1 MSQKERLRKMTIERL
16 PSGSYRIRQTV
27 DKKRYSVTVDHKP
40 TQSEALKL
48 LASVM
53 ENQPCLNIKGTVMQC
68 VEGYLENKC
77 NVLSPST
84 YKGYT
89 SLKKAID
96 PNFAKTKMS
105 DLTLPILQQE
115 VNRFAV
121 DHSPKYTLN
130 YSSFLTSVARFVGL
144 TIQSPTT
151 PQQVPYEPYIP
162 SKEDIKRIA
171 DSFMGSEYE
180 VAFLLTMRG
189 LRRSELM
196 ALTVDDVIKTD
207 TGYILRINKAKVEG
221 VNGTWHEKTTKTMKS
236 TRTIDISEDLA
247 EKIINQG
254 YIYRR
259 SVGYLRDLLA
269 KKQDQLGI
277 PHFPL
282 HVMRHFYASYLLS
295 QGFDRK
301 YLQGDG
307 GWKNSSVM
315 EKRYLH
321 ALEMQKAQ
329 HLISDALSQITE

>member
-1 MSQKERLRKMTIERL
+1 MTIEKL

-40 TQSEALKL
+40 TQTEAMKL
-48 LASVM
+48 LSAVM
-53 ENQPCLNIKGTVMQC
+53 ENKPCLNMNGTVMQC
-68 VEGYLENKC
+68 VEGYLENKS

-96 PNFAKTKMS
+96 PDFARIKIS
-105 DLTLPILQQE
+105 DLTFPMLQSE
-115 VNRFAV
+115 VNRFAQ

-144 TIQSPTT
+144 PMKTPTT
-151 PQQVPYEPYIP
+151 PQQVPYEPYVP
-162 SKEDIKRIA
+162 TKEDIKRIA
-171 DSFMGSEYE
+171 DSFVGTEYE
-180 VAFLLTMRG
+180 VAFLLSMRG
-189 LRRSELM
+189 LRRSELV

-207 TGYILRINKAKVEG
+207 SGYVLRINKAIVEG
-221 VNGTWHEKTTKTMKS
+221 VKGTWHEKTTKTMKS
-236 TRTIDISEDLA
+236 TRTIDISDELA
-247 EKIINQG
+247 EKIISQG
-254 YIYRR
+254 FIYRR

-269 KKQDQLGI
+269 KKQDQLNI

-282 HVMRHFYASYLLS
+282 HVMRHFYASYLLQ

-321 ALEMQKAQ
+321 ALEMKEAQ
-329 HLISDALSQITE
+329 HLISDLFSQITE

>member
-1 MSQKERLRKMTIERL
+1 MTIEKL
-16 PSGSYRIRQTV
+16 PSGSYRIRQTI
-27 DKKRYSVTVDHKP
+27 DKVRYSVTVDHKP
-40 TQSEALKL
+40 TQAEALKL
-48 LASVM
+48 LSKQL
-53 ENQPCLNIKGTVMQC
+53 EDRPSLSISGTIRQC
-68 VEGYLENKC
+68 VAGYMESKS

-84 YKGYT
+84 IKGYT
-89 SLKKAID
+89 SMIKQID
-96 PNFAKTKMS
+96 DRFMDMKMS
-105 DLTLPILQQE
+105 DLTLPILQNE
-115 VNRFAV
+115 INRYAES
-121 DHSPKYTLN
+121 HSAKSTLN
-130 YSSFLTSVARFVGL
+130 YSGFLTAVARFVGL
-144 TIQSPTT
+144 TIKSPTI

-162 SKEDIKRIA
+162 TKNDIKRIA
-171 DSFMGSEYE
+171 DSFMGTEYE

-189 LRRSELM
+189 LRRSELV
-196 ALTVDDVIKTD
+196 ALTIDDVIRTD
-207 TGYILRINKAKVEG
+207 SGYILRINKAKVEG
-221 VNGTWHEKTTKTMKS
+221 INGTWHEKTTKTMKS

-269 KKQDQLGI
+269 KKQDELDI

-282 HVMRHFYASYLLS
+282 HVMRHFYVSYLLQ

-321 ALEMQKAQ
+321 ALEMEKAQ
-329 HLISDALSQITE
+329 HLISDSISSLTE

>member
-1 MSQKERLRKMTIERL
+1 MNIERL
-16 PSGSYRIRQTV
+16 PSGSYRIRQTI
-27 DKKRYSVTVDHKP
+27 DKKRYSITIDHKP
-40 TQSEALKL
+40 TQAEAFKL
-48 LASVM
+48 LSAVL
-53 ENQPCLNIKGTVMQC
+53 ENKPSLSINGTIMQC
-68 VEGYLENKC
+68 VEGYLQSKS

-89 SLKKAID
+89 SLKKVID
-96 PNFAKTKMS
+96 PDFGKMKMS
-105 DLTLPILQQE
+105 DLTLPILQKE
-115 VNRFAV
+115 VNRFAEE
-121 DHSPKYTLN
+121 HSPKYTLN
-130 YSSFLTSVARFVGL
+130 YSSFLASVARFVGL
-144 TIQSPTT
+144 TIESPTA

-162 SKEDIKRIA
+162 TKKDIKRIA
-171 DSFMGSEYE
+171 DSFVGTEYE

-189 LRRSELM
+189 LRRSELV

-207 TGYILRINKAKVEG
+207 SGYILRINKALVEG
-221 VNGTWHEKTTKTMKS
+221 INGTWHEKTTKTMKS
-236 TRTIDISEDLA
+236 TRTIDIPDELA
-247 EKIINQG
+247 KKILSQG
-254 YIYRR
+254 FIYRR

-282 HVMRHFYASYLLS
+282 HVMRHFYVSYLLQ

-321 ALEMQKAQ
+321 ALEMQETQ
-329 HLISDALSQITE
+329 HLISDSLSLLTE

>member
-1 MSQKERLRKMTIERL
+1 MTIEKL
-16 PSGSYRIRQTV
+16 PSGSYRIRKMV
-27 DKKRYSVTVDHKP
+27 DGKLYTKTFDHKP
-40 TQSEALKL
+40 NQAECEKAIASCLKDRPSL
-48 LASVM
+48 SI
-53 ENQPCLNIKGTVMQC
+53 NGTIRQC
-68 VEGYLENKC
+68 VAGYMESKC

-84 YKGYT
+84 IKGYT
-89 SLKKAID
+89 SMIKQIDDKFMELKV
-96 PNFAKTKMS
+96 S
-105 DLTLPILQQE
+105 DLTLPILQNE
-115 VNRFAV
+115 INRYAES
-121 DHSPKYTLN
+121 HSAKSTLN
-130 YSSFLTSVARFVGL
+130 YSGFLTAVARFVGL
-144 TIQSPTT
+144 TIKSPTV

-162 SKEDIKRIA
+162 TKNDIKRIA
-171 DSFMGSEYE
+171 DSFMGTEYE

-189 LRRSELM
+189 LRRSELV
-196 ALTVDDVIKTD
+196 ALTVDDVIRTD
-207 TGYILRINKAKVEG
+207 SGYILRINKAKVEG
-221 VNGTWHEKTTKTMKS
+221 INGTWHEKTTKTMKS

-277 PHFPL
+277 PHFSL
-282 HVMRHFYASYLLS
+282 HVMRHFYVSYLLQ

-321 ALEMQKAQ
+321 ALEMEKAQ
-329 HLISDALSQITE
+329 HLISDSLSSLTE